1 MMKIGNRDGVESQAV
16 KEFCSASVTIS
27 LKNCGELIQKI
38 FLLIS
43 SRSCIQRVSNRRAP
57 VEGDVEVKH

>member
-16 KEFCSASVTIS
+16 KEFCSASVMIS
-27 LKNCGELIQKI
+27 LKNC

-43 SRSCIQRVSNRRAP
+43 SRSCIQRVSKRRAP
-57 VEGDVEVKH
+57 VEGDVE